1 MQCRIPNLATPGW
14 AHSCD
19 ATLLKSLL
27 HSDLPFTQQDHASAP
42 ACTIRRMS
50 YHSCEA
56 EQLSDAYLHVF
67 LIILD
72 LGCDR
77 VGTELVVCRHLPIS
91 LPLGRFAKNGQP
103 LGALSP
109 STAYTQVSYGSACR
123 RLSSILTWLPPSDSG
138 RISPQNGVCFSAIPS
153 IVVYCPLFLPVL

>member
-27 HSDLPFTQQDHASAP
+27 HSDLPSTQHDHASAP
-42 ACTIRRMS
+42 VCSIRRMS

-77 VGTELVVCRHLPIS
+77 VGTELVVCRHPPIS
-91 LPLGRFAKNGQP
+91 SPLGRFAQVCQT
-103 LGALSP
+103 LGTLSFNNTHPSFVWLGVSALK
-109 STAYTQVSYGSACR
+109 
-123 RLSSILTWLPPSDSG
+123 ILTWLPPSG
-138 RISPQNGVCFSAIPS
+138 RPGLGQE
-153 IVVYCPLFLPVL
+153 LPCGRPWRH